1 MRMRALIG
9 ATFVGW
15 ALLPALALVASAD
28 GDPPLQ
34 PEDAGP
40 PLRPPLTV
48 LRATEKAPLTF
59 THSTEEPNMSA
70 DRPKRQLIVLVGG
83 YASES
88 NDKTFDKFRERVA
101 RESGY
106 DVVRFGHDLGAYDT
120 FGAVDANARRLRD
133 SIRSVSGAYDGVH
146 IVTHSM
152 GGVVADRAFGLGL
165 SASDGVTTYVAWAAP
180 HDGAHAAGA
189 MQTALAVSGP
199 AREDT
204 RSFTTTYFR
213 DPDSA
218 AVRDL
223 ARADPSGPQPG
234 VARLDLRLAT
244 DALVSSGDARN
255 PGVPHRVLMPKT
267 IDEVEG
273 HGGILKSEQAFDLT
287 LATIK
292 SRSVPPDQRSRLLVT
307 ASEAFALKVD
317 ESAQIVLG
325 GVCSLVIIGGIGAL
339 VRRTF
344 RRTLPWPP
352 FSE

>member
-1 MRMRALIG
+1 MRTRALIG
-9 ATFVGW
+9 ATFVAW
-15 ALLPALALVASAD
+15 AFLPALALVASAD
-28 GDPPLQ
+28 EDPPLR
-34 PEDAGP
+34 PPDAGP

-48 LRATEKAPLTF
+48 LRAAEKAPLTF
-59 THSTEEPNMSA
+59 TLSTDQPNVSA

-88 NDKTFDKFRERVA
+88 NDQTFAKFRERVA
-101 RESGY
+101 QESGY

-120 FGAVDANARRLRD
+120 FGEVDGNAQRLRD

-180 HDGAHAAGA
+180 HDGAHAAERCRSRSRQWA
-189 MQTALAVSGP
+189 

-204 RSFTTTYFR
+204 RSFPTTYFR
-213 DPDSA
+213 DPDTA

-244 DALVSSGDARN
+244 DALVSSVDARN
-255 PGVPHRVLMPKT
+255 PGVPSRVLMPKT
-267 IDEVEG
+267 ISELEG

-292 SRSVPPDQRSRLLVT
+292 SRSVPPDQRSRMLVT

-317 ESAQIVLG
+317 EYAQIVLA
-325 GVCSLVIIGGIGAL
+325 GVCSLVIIGGVRGL

-344 RRTLPWPP
+344 RRTFPWPP